1 MIGTGQRM
9 RFQKTVAT
17 LALAAF
23 LLTAAT
29 PSFAVSKE
37 IIQLQTQVQALTD
50 QIQRLQQSIDERM
63 GVMRSL
69 VEQSTDNVNKLSN
82 SLAAVQK
89 TLQQQN
95 LDTHTKLDQTSGQIQ
110 TLNDSID
117 EIRARLDKISKQLSD
132 MASAQ
137 QSMMVQQATT
147 QQPAQ
152 QPSQPQAPPPDVLYN
167 NALRDYNA
175 GRYDLA
181 IQQFQQ
187 YVQYYANTDLAG
199 NAQFYIADIEY
210 RQGNYD
216 AAVKDYNKVLEQ
228 FPSGNKAA
236 SAQLRKGY
244 ALLELGQ
251 REAGIRE
258 LNSLIQRFPRSIEA
272 TQARDRLR
280 KLGVTPT
287 RRK

>member
-95 LDTHTKLDQTSGQIQ
+95 LDTHAKLEQTSGQIQ
-110 TLNDSID
+110 TLNDSVD

-132 MASAQ
+132 MANQQ

-152 QPSQPQAPPPDVLYN
+152 QPAQPQAPPPDVLYN

-187 YVQYYANTDLAG
+187 YIQYYANTDLAG

-251 REAGIRE
+251 RQAGVRE